1 MSVFIGCVNS
11 LLDQDLYKLTM
22 MQAVLHQFPSAM
34 VKYEFRCRNIEQLG
48 KVVTPDMVWREIEH
62 LCGMGFLSGELNYL
76 KGIRFFKP
84 DFIEFLRMFRLDK
97 KFVQIGTDRKHNLRI
112 DIAGPW
118 LHTILFEVFVLSI
131 VNELY
136 GKDMNALGG
145 KALPFKGEGVLRK
158 RKKIK
163 FLKNT
168 PPDFKVIE
176 FGTRRRHSGE
186 WQACVYED
194 LLKTGRMAGTS
205 NVLLADITRT
215 TPCGTMA
222 HEWLQAGQALGPR
235 LRDSQTFMLD
245 AWVKEYRGDLGIALT
260 DVIGIDAFLE
270 DFDLYFA
277 KLYDGV
283 RHDSGCPFEFGEKI
297 IKKYESL
304 KLDPRTKTAV
314 FSDSLDLKTAM
325 RIYRRFKGRIKTVFG
340 IGTFLTNDVGYRV
353 PNIVIKMTECNGQP
367 VAKIS
372 DSPGK
377 SMCRDAQYVR
387 YLAKVFGR

>member
-1 MSVFIGCVNS
+1 MRTDLRCINT

-22 MQAVLHQFPSAM
+22 MQAVLHMFPAAM
-34 VKYEFRCRNIEQLG
+34 VKYKFRCRNIEQLG
-48 KVVTPDMVWREIEH
+48 KIVTPDMVWRDIKH
-62 LCGMGFLSGELNYL
+62 LCSLKFESDELSYL
-76 KGIRFFKP
+76 SSLKFFKP
-84 DFIEFLRMFRLDK
+84 DFIDFLRIFSLNEN
-97 KFVQIGTDRKHNLRI
+97 FIQISTDRKHNLCI
-112 DIAGPW
+112 DISGPW
-118 LHTILFEVFVLSI
+118 LHTIMFEVFVLAI

-136 GKDMNALGG
+136 GREMNSLSG
-145 KALPFKGEGVLRK
+145 KALPFKGEGAL
-158 RKKIK
+158 KKK
-163 FLKNT
+163 VNFLKKS
-168 PPDFKVIE
+168 PLGFKVIE
-176 FGTRRRHSGE
+176 FGTRRRHSLD
-186 WQACVYED
+186 WQECVYKD
-194 LLKTGRMAGTS
+194 LAKTNRMVGTS
-205 NVLLADITRT
+205 NVLLARLTKT

-260 DVIGIDAFLE
+260 DVIGIDAFLK

-277 KLYDGV
+277 KVYDGV

-297 IKKYESL
+297 IKKYESF
-304 KLDPRTKTAV
+304 KIDPRTKTAV

-325 RIYRRFKGRIKTVFG
+325 RIYRRFAGRINVVFG

-353 PNIVIKMTECNGQP
+353 PNIVIKMTECNGEP

-377 SMCRDAQYVR
+377 SMCQDAQYVR